1 MESTGPTSRP
11 LTTKTTW
18 ASTRPPATSL
28 PSPTWSPPCSTLG
41 PIWTLLMGKA
51 APLVNS
57 LEARLYM
64 RLLPCSNIVICNVW
78 PLGLFGNK
86 AFLIEA
92 RYRPSCLI
100 LLICIDIAILI
111 EETAKNYLSSLLLE
125 TNLSA
130 AIEKIFWKKTK
141 NLQVFFLLNPT
152 KPEPYD
158 HGMKENNEHL

>member
-1 MESTGPTSRP
+1 MG
-11 LTTKTTW
+11 
-18 ASTRPPATSL
+18 
-28 PSPTWSPPCSTLG
+28 G

-51 APLVNS
+51 EPLVNS

-78 PLGLFGNK
+78 PLGLFENK

-130 AIEKIFWKKTK
+130 AIEKIFWKKKIRKKCHYRNKSNET
-141 NLQVFFLLNPT
+141 LT
-152 KPEPYD
+152 KPLKNPYQPTN
-158 HGMKENNEHL
+158 KIS